1 MDAFALL
8 SLPRDLSFDEAQLR
22 EAYRSTSKSTPDE
35 VAQAALTSAYQLLR
49 SPSARLRHW
58 LELAGREGSVRGTID
73 GELLDW
79 FGGVGATLQAA
90 DELLRRREQ
99 CQTALAKALMERE
112 LHAGRARIEEWQA
125 RLQGALQKKSELFP
139 AIVAGEISPEEAW
152 TCVRDLGF
160 IEKWQHQLRERYG
173 KFFF

>member
-79 FGGVGATLQAA
+79 FGGVGPPC
-90 DELLRRREQ
+90 RRRMNF
-99 CQTALAKALMERE
+99 AA
-112 LHAGRARIEEWQA
+112 ARTMPDRPGE
-125 RLQGALQKKSELFP
+125 GADG
-139 AIVAGEISPEEAW
+139 A
-152 TCVRDLGF
+152 
-160 IEKWQHQLRERYG
+160 
-173 KFFF
+173 